1 MYVTY
6 SPCTVRELTSPG
18 RNEEYIRATFDTV
31 DQTHLE
37 TGITLLTPTL
47 LQPIIGQFVGRRAN
61 ARFAELAQMI
71 KSEYEHRLA
80 MLQYPRGD
88 PQIKDQEP
96 SDYFQIMLRF
106 AQRERPQDLASLETM
121 TRRLFLANFGSMHR
135 TSFQTANM
143 LLNIVDSDAKYNT
156 IDMLREEISRVLTQA
171 GTEANDMASW
181 NRAKLGQ
188 LLRADSVARETMRL
202 NSFDN
207 RGSVRKV
214 LADGVTTEDGLPLPR
229 GTVLS
234 FLGHPAQVDE
244 DVYGNAREYDPFRF
258 SRPHEATMAPAGKAE
273 GEEGKGAPSAPG
285 LGAQSFV
292 TTSPYHLP
300 FGHGRTACPGR
311 FLVDLEL
318 KMIVAYAVTRY
329 DLEFPAV
336 YGGKRPRPVWLC
348 ESMVPPKGAKIRV
361 KRRKV

>member
-1 MYVTY
+1 MYATN
-6 SPCTVRELTSPG
+6 SPYTVRELTTSG
-18 RNEEYIRATFDTV
+18 RNEDYIKATFDTV
-31 DQTHLE
+31 DKTHLE
-37 TGITLLTPTL
+37 TGITLLTPKP
-47 LQPIIGQFVGRRAN
+47 LQPIIGQFVSRRAK
-61 ARFAELAQMI
+61 ARFAKLSQMI
-71 KSEYEHRLA
+71 RAEYQNRLA

-88 PQIKDQEP
+88 PRIESKEP
-96 SDYFQIMLRF
+96 NDYFQIMLRF
-106 AQRERPQDLASLETM
+106 AQRERPQDLSSLDTM

-143 LLNIVDSDAKYNT
+143 LLNIIDSDAKYKT
-156 IDMLREEISRVLTQA
+156 IAMLREEISRVLTQA
-171 GTEANDMASW
+171 GTHANDMASW

-214 LADGVTTEDGLPLPR
+214 LADGIVTEDGLPLPR

-234 FLGHPAQVDE
+234 FLGHPAQVDK
-244 DVYGNAREYDPFRF
+244 DVYGDAHEYDPFRF
-258 SRPHEATMAPAGKAE
+258 SRPHEAMMAPAE
-273 GEEGKGAPSAPG
+273 GEARKNTASAPG

-329 DLEFPAV
+329 DLEFPAE

-348 ESMVPPKGAKIRV
+348 ESMVPPTGAKIRV
-361 KRRKV
+361 KRRKG